1 VVKKTNG
8 QQLIKTKRQVM
19 KRRLFIFL
27 NSCLAVSCLN
37 AQSSNELDTV
47 TVTNSYAK
55 EKISSTGRNITII
68 KGDQFLKQP
77 VHSVDELL
85 RYLPGVEVQTRGA
98 FGAQADIVLRGGTFQ
113 QVLVILDGVRLND
126 PNSGHFTSYIPIAP
140 EEIDRI
146 EILKGA
152 SSSIYGSEAVGGVIH
167 IITKSFATRGHSAD
181 PMKTINAQASAGEYG
196 LVSTSIGG
204 TVSNGT
210 TTVSGGLLTNKS
222 DGQIQRGIRSYFNTR
237 TASLSLSHQFNNGLD
252 VALRSAYDDRDFA
265 AQNFYTTFLSDT
277 SSERVKTFWNQA
289 RIAYT
294 KGNSKLS
301 LDAGY
306 KSLKDHFLYNPHSI
320 ANNNHSEM
328 YQLLALYELKIS
340 DNDNFVTGAQFI
352 NKIIHSNDRGNHH
365 SDEIAEFMSYSK
377 RIDNFTIN
385 PSIRFDYVQDKD
397 VQVVPQLNL
406 SYRYNQLQFRA
417 SGGRTIRQA
426 DFTERFNNYN
436 KTIVTG
442 GRIGN
447 PWLDAETSWS
457 YEAGADYFMLRNL
470 KLSTSFFQRYHHG
483 LIDYVPTP
491 YADMPRKDNLSP
503 TGSYALAKNISKVT
517 TTGAEMDV
525 QFTKDLQGDQHVL
538 ATLGLAWLHSASS
551 SGTPS
556 LYISSHAKFL
566 ANFNLQYSINR
577 FSISVNGVY
586 KNRTPQMAT
595 GMKTIPANCFMTNGK
610 LEYNILRSLFSAF
623 AEVDNITGQT
633 CSDLL
638 GAQLPGRWISG
649 GVKLSIR

>member
-1 VVKKTNG
+1 
-8 QQLIKTKRQVM
+8 M
-19 KRRLFIFL
+19 KRKLIFFL
-27 NSCLAVSCLN
+27 NSCIVVSCLN
-37 AQSSNELDTV
+37 AQSNNELDTV
-47 TVTNSYAK
+47 TITNSYAK

-126 PNSGHFTSYIPIAP
+126 PNSGHFTSYIPIVP
-140 EEIDRI
+140 SEIDRI

-167 IITKSFATRGHSAD
+167 IITKSFASRSGASYKD
-181 PMKTINAQASAGEYG
+181 INAQTSVGEDN
-196 LVSTSIGG
+196 LVSTSMGG
-204 TVSNGT
+204 TVSSGKT
-210 TTVSGGLLTNKS
+210 IVSGGILTNKA
-222 DGQIQRGIRSYFNTR
+222 DGQQQRGIRGSFDNKTG
-237 TASLSLSHQFNNGLD
+237 SVSLSHVFNNGLD
-252 VALRSAYDDRDFA
+252 ISLRSAYDDRSFA

-277 SSERVKTFWNQA
+277 ASERVKTSWNQA
-289 RIAYT
+289 RIGYT

-306 KSLKDHFLYNPHSI
+306 KSLKDNYQYNPHSI
-320 ANNNHSEM
+320 ANSNHSEM
-328 YQLLALYELKIS
+328 YQLLALYALKIS

-365 SDEIAEFMSYSK
+365 SDEIAEFISYTK
-377 RIDNFTIN
+377 HINGFTIN

-397 VQVVPQLNL
+397 VQVIPQLNL
-406 SYRYNQLQFRA
+406 SYRYSQLQFRA

-436 KTIVTG
+436 KTLVTG

-447 PWLDAETSWS
+447 PWLGAETSWN
-457 YEAGADYFMLRNL
+457 YEAGADYFMHRNL
-470 KLSTSFFQRYHHG
+470 KLSASFFQRYHHD
-483 LIDYVPTP
+483 LIDWVPTP
-491 YADMPRKDNLSP
+491 YNDMPRQVNLSP
-503 TGSYALAKNISKVT
+503 TGSYALAQNISSVT
-517 TTGAEMDV
+517 TTGAELDV
-525 QFTKDLQGDQHVL
+525 QFAKQLNHGDNFF
-538 ATLGLAWLHSASS
+538 ATAGLVWLHSNSS
-551 SGTPS
+551 SATPS
-556 LYISSHAKFL
+556 FYISSHAKFL
-566 ANFNLQYSINR
+566 ANFNVQYSIQR
-577 FSISVNGVY
+577 FSISINGVY

-595 GMKTIPANCFMTNGK
+595 GMKSIPANCFMMNGK
-610 LEYNILRSLFSAF
+610 LDYSILPKLFSAF
-623 AEVDNITGQT
+623 IECDNITKQT

-638 GAQLPGRWISG
+638 GAQLPGRWVSG
-649 GVKLSIR
+649 GLKLSIR